1 MLRSEHVDDNGHAVE
16 WFTLED
22 NGAAMLLVS
31 LDFSLQNASERERA
45 SAVHLMQAARE
56 QRLWARVLYTPR
68 YSVCLPYWYKITHT
82 DATTAMHVCTR
93 TSHAHPQ
100 LFAAHAAARK
110 LAVVLAIRFK

>member
-22 NGAAMLLVS
+22 NGAAMLLVI
-31 LDFSLQNASERERA
+31 LDLSVQNASERERA

-68 YSVCLPYWYKITHT
+68 YSVSLLYWYNITHT
-82 DATTAMHVCTR
+82 DAATAMHLCTR
-93 TSHAHPQ
+93 PSHAHPQ

-110 LAVVLAIRFK
+110 LAAVLAQ